1 MLNDFLKYIDDNR
14 LIVRGDRVLL
24 AVSGGIDSMVMAHLF
39 LKAGIETGIA
49 HCNFCL
55 RGKES
60 DMDEELVREFA
71 NENEI
76 VFYSK
81 RFKTKVYAKQNG
93 ISVQMAARELRY
105 NWFEEIRN
113 KNGFRS
119 IAVGHNL
126 NDNIETFLINLI
138 RGTGITG
145 LTGMK
150 QVSNRIIRPLLFA
163 TRQSIADYCKTHQ
176 VVFREDRSNTETKY
190 MRNKIRH
197 LVIPVLKEINPSIES
212 TLIETAE
219 RLSGI
224 NEIVTDF
231 INGLR
236 GRISKQDN
244 DITTFNINLLQ
255 NYLKNSSILYELFK
269 PFGITR
275 SLLND
280 LYKVIKG
287 RTGAQLFTSTHRFL
301 KNRKEIIISGLTAND
316 NEVIV
321 VNSLRDLKK
330 HHSILRVKV
339 ISISKDYS
347 ISSNN
352 ETASIDL
359 QKITVPLIIR
369 KWHTGDYFYPFGMT
383 RKKKLSD
390 YFIDR
395 KYSRIDKENAL
406 ILESG
411 GKIVWIIGERIDN
424 RFRITGSTRKILLIE
439 ASKHIVD

>member
-14 LIVRGDRVLL
+14 LIAKGDRVLL

-39 LKAGIETGIA
+39 HKAGIETGIA

-76 VFYSK
+76 VFFSK
-81 RFKTKVYAKQNG
+81 RFKTKVYAEQNG

-113 KNGFRS
+113 KNGFSS

-126 NDNIETFLINLI
+126 NDNIETLLINLI

-150 QVSNRIIRPLLFA
+150 QVSNKIIRPLLFA

-197 LVIPVLKEINPSIES
+197 LVIPILKEINPSIES

-231 INGLR
+231 INDLR
-236 GRISKQDN
+236 GKISKQDF

-255 NYLKNSSILYELFK
+255 NHLKNSTILYELFK

-275 SLLND
+275 SLLDD

-287 RTGAQLFTSTHRFL
+287 RTGAQLFTSTHRLL
-301 KNRKEIIISGLTAND
+301 KNRNEIIISGPTVND
-316 NEVIV
+316 NEIIV
-321 VNSLRDLKK
+321 VNNLRDLKK
-330 HHSILRVKV
+330 HHSISSVKA

-347 ISSNN
+347 ITSNN
-352 ETASIDL
+352 ETATIDL
-359 QKITVPLIIR
+359 QKISFPLIIR
-369 KWHTGDYFYPFGMT
+369 KWHTGDYFYPLGMT

-395 KYSRIDKENAL
+395 KYSRVDKENAL

-411 GKIVWIIGERIDN
+411 GKIIWIIGERIDN

-439 ASKHIVD
+439 ATKHIID

>member
-14 LIVRGDRVLL
+14 LITRGDRVLL

-39 LKAGIETGIA
+39 IKAGIETGIA

-55 RGKES
+55 RDKES
-60 DMDEELVREFA
+60 DMDEELVKEFA
-71 NENEI
+71 NENGI
-76 VFYSK
+76 VFFSK
-81 RFKTKVYAKQNG
+81 RFETKAYAEQNG

-105 NWFEEIRN
+105 KWFEEIRN
-113 KNGFRS
+113 KNGFSS

-145 LTGMK
+145 LTGMR
-150 QVSNRIIRPLLFA
+150 QVNNRIIRPLLFA

-176 VVFREDRSNTETKY
+176 IIFREDKSNTETKY
-190 MRNKIRH
+190 TRNKIRH
-197 LVIPVLKEINPSIES
+197 LVIPILKEINPSVEIS
-212 TLIETAE
+212 INDTAE
-219 RLSGI
+219 RLSGS

-231 INGLR
+231 INDLR

-244 DITTFNINLLQ
+244 DIIAFNINLLQ
-255 NYLKNSSILYELFK
+255 NYLKNSTILYELFK
-269 PFGITR
+269 PYGITN

-287 RTGAQLFTSTHRFL
+287 RTGTQLFTPTHRIL
-301 KNRKEIIISGLTAND
+301 KNRKEIIISGLPAHD
-316 NEVIV
+316 SEVIV
-321 VNSLRDLKK
+321 VNNLRDLKK
-330 HHSILRVKV
+330 HHAILKV
-339 ISISKDYS
+339 RAISISKDYS
-347 ISSNN
+347 IPSNN
-352 ETASIDL
+352 DTASIDL
-359 QKITVPLIIR
+359 QKITFPLIIR
-369 KWHTGDYFYPFGMT
+369 KWHAGDYFYPLGMT

-395 KYSRIDKENAL
+395 KYSRVDKENAL

-411 GKIVWIIGERIDN
+411 GKIIWIIGERIDN

-439 ASKHIVD
+439 AS

>member
-14 LIVRGDRVLL
+14 LIAKGDRVLL

-39 LKAGIETGIA
+39 HKAGIETGIA

-76 VFYSK
+76 VFFSK
-81 RFKTKVYAKQNG
+81 RFKTKVYAEQNG

-113 KNGFRS
+113 KNGFSS

-126 NDNIETFLINLI
+126 NDNIETLLINLI

-150 QVSNRIIRPLLFA
+150 QVSNKIIRPLLFA

-176 VVFREDRSNTETKY
+176 IVFREDRSNTETKY

-197 LVIPVLKEINPSIES
+197 LVIPILKEINPSIES

-219 RLSGI
+219 RLSSI

-231 INGLR
+231 INDLR
-236 GRISKQDN
+236 GKISKQDF

-255 NYLKNSSILYELFK
+255 NHLKNSTILYELFK

-275 SLLND
+275 SLLDD

-287 RTGAQLFTSTHRFL
+287 RTGAQLFTSTHRLL
-301 KNRKEIIISGLTAND
+301 KNRNEIIISGPTVND
-316 NEVIV
+316 NEIIV
-321 VNSLRDLKK
+321 VNNLRDLKK
-330 HHSILRVKV
+330 HHSISSVKA

-347 ISSNN
+347 ITSNN

-359 QKITVPLIIR
+359 EKISFPLIIR
-369 KWHTGDYFYPFGMT
+369 KWHTGDYFYPLGMT

-395 KYSRIDKENAL
+395 KYSRVDKENAL

-411 GKIVWIIGERIDN
+411 GKIIWIIGERIDN

-439 ASKHIVD
+439 ATKRIID

>member
-14 LIVRGDRVLL
+14 LITQGDRVLL

-55 RGKES
+55 RAKES

-76 VFYSK
+76 VFFSK

-126 NDNIETFLINLI
+126 NDNIETLLINLI

-150 QVSNRIIRPLLFA
+150 QVSNKIIRPLLFA

-176 VVFREDRSNTETKY
+176 IIFREDRSNTETKY

-197 LVIPVLKEINPSIES
+197 LIIPILKEINPSIES

-219 RLSGI
+219 RFNGI

-231 INGLR
+231 INDLR
-236 GRISKQDN
+236 GKISKQDN

-255 NYLKNSSILYELFK
+255 KHLKNSTILYELFK

-275 SLLND
+275 RLLND

-287 RTGAQLFTSTHRFL
+287 RTGAQLFTSTHRLL
-301 KNRKEIIISGLTAND
+301 KNRKEIIISGLTVND
-316 NEVIV
+316 NEEIV
-321 VNSLRDLKK
+321 ANNLRDLKK
-330 HHSILRVKV
+330 HHSILRVKA

-347 ISSNN
+347 ISTDN

-359 QKITVPLIIR
+359 QKITFPLIIR
-369 KWHTGDYFYPFGMT
+369 KWHIGDYFYPLGMT

-395 KYSRIDKENAL
+395 KYSRVEKENAL

-411 GKIVWIIGERIDN
+411 GKIIWIIGERIDN

-439 ASKHIVD
+439 ASKYIID

>member
-1 MLNDFLKYIDDNR
+1 MLNDFLKYINENR
-14 LIVRGDRVLL
+14 LIAKSERVLL

-60 DMDEELVREFA
+60 DKDEDLVKKFA
-71 NENEI
+71 SENNI

-81 RFKTKVYAKQNG
+81 RFNTKLYARQNG

-105 NWFEEIRN
+105 IWFEEIRN
-113 KNGFRS
+113 KNGFGS
-119 IAVGHNL
+119 IAVAHNL
-126 NDNIETFLINLI
+126 NDNIETLLINLI

-176 VVFREDRSNTETKY
+176 IIFREDRSNSETKY
-190 MRNKIRH
+190 TRNKIRH
-197 LVIPVLKEINPSIES
+197 NVIPILKEINPSIES

-224 NEIVTDF
+224 NEIVTDY
-231 INGLR
+231 INDLR
-236 GRISKQDN
+236 GRISKHVD

-255 NYLKNSSILYELFK
+255 NSLKNSSIVYELFK
-269 PFGITR
+269 LFGITR
-275 SLLND
+275 SSLND

-287 RTGAQLFTSTHRFL
+287 RTGAQLFTSTHRLL
-301 KNRKEIIISGLTAND
+301 KNRKEIIISGLTTDD

-321 VNSLRDLKK
+321 VNNLRDLKK
-330 HHSILRVKV
+330 YHSILWVKSV
-339 ISISKDYS
+339 SISKDYK
-347 ISSNN
+347 ISRDN

-359 QKITVPLIIR
+359 QKITFPLIIR
-369 KWHTGDYFYPFGMT
+369 RWHTGDYFYPLGMT

-395 KYSRIDKENAL
+395 KYSRIDKENTR

-411 GKIVWIIGERIDN
+411 GKIIWIIGERIDN
-424 RFRITGSTRKILLIE
+424 RFRITGSTKKVLIIK
-439 ASKHIVD
+439 AKGTLNK